1 VRKVAGGLRTKV
13 RMNILVFQ
21 FRWLLLKCKRMHL
34 DCLCLPLEAM
44 LERHDICAYPTQR
57 ESSKCHSFVHPSFMC
72 TLCPWVPLI
81 FTSHY
86 AILQFV
92 RCPPILRLSESASNE
107 FRLGILAQTMPCVY
121 NVMAC
126 ESYWTAVPMLWSG
139 RL

>member
-21 FRWLLLKCKRMHL
+21 FGWLLLKCERMHL

-44 LERHDICAYPTQR
+44 LERHDICAHPTQR
-57 ESSKCHSFVHPSFMC
+57 ESSKCHSFIHPSFMC
-72 TLCPWVPLI
+72 TLCLWVPLI

-121 NVMAC
+121 NVMAF
-126 ESYWTAVPMLWSG
+126 ESYWTVVPMLWSG